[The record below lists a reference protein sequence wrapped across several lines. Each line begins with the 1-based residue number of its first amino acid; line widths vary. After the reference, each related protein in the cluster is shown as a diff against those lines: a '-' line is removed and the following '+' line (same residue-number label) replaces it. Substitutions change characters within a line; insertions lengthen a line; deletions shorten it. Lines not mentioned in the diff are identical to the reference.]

1 MSKSLYNIA
10 AEYQHLSDQ
19 LIESEGELTP
29 ELQELLSIN
38 KDELEYK
45 GQSYAMVIKG
55 YESDITVINSEIQRL
70 IDLSTRRNKAI
81 ERLKNNLKAAML
93 LYGYDKIETPL
104 VKLSFRKSES
114 VEIINEAQL
123 DQKYMVEKIT
133 VTPNKVAI
141 KNDIKA
147 GIEVEGAVL
156 SVNQNLQI
164 K

>member
-55 YESDITVINSEIQRL
+55 YESDITVIDSEIQRL
-70 IDLSTRRNKAI
+70 KGLADKRNKAI

>member
-55 YESDITVINSEIQRL
+55 YESDITVIDSEIQRL
-70 IDLSTRRNKAI
+70 KDLATRRNKAI

-114 VEIINEAQL
+114 VEIINPAQI
-123 DQKYMVEKIT
+123 DQKYLAEK
-133 VTPNKVAI
+133 VTIHIDKVGI
-141 KNDIKA
+141 KNDIKL
-147 GIEVEGAVL
+147 GVEVEGAVL
-156 SVNQNLQI
+156 VTNQNLQI
-164 K
+164 R